1 VQKFLTKKI
10 IVCLIAMTVK
20 LENFFNAESFCVV
33 GASTTPNKPGN
44 VVAYNFVHSF
54 PGKTY
59 LVNPKGGELFENKLY
74 HSVLDI
80 EDKIDAA
87 CIIVPARFAPSALQ
101 ECGKKG
107 IKNIIVTTGGFSE
120 IGEEGEKLQQQMFDI
135 MKEYEIN
142 VIGPNCLGLYS
153 PALGYDTMFLPASK
167 LKRPSNG
174 PVSIF
179 TQSGAFGAA
188 FIDQLSRLGSGRWV
202 SKFISYG
209 NASDI
214 NETDSLEYVGNDVDT
229 KMILIYLEDFK
240 NGREFM
246 KKAREIS
253 LRKPIMGIKA
263 NRTETGAKAGASHTA
278 ALSANDVIVDDL
290 LNDAG
295 IIRVITW
302 DQLEDCVL
310 AFGTQPLPLGDRVAI
325 VTDGGGAGV
334 MASDMV
340 SDCNLK
346 LAKFSEDVQKKL
358 DETFPS
364 FYATGNPIDI
374 TGSATAEDYR
384 IALESVYNDPNVDS
398 VVNICIPVI
407 PDLDIEEYIKI
418 SRELAKRKE
427 KPFVTALVGGE
438 EADYAT
444 IELLKED
451 IPAFESPGRAVK
463 ALGMLTD
470 YTKYL
475 QKHGVDPRTI
485 QMEDQK

>member
-1 VQKFLTKKI
+1 MK
-10 IVCLIAMTVK
+10 AR
-20 LENFFNAESFCVV
+20 LEKFFNAKSFCVV

-44 VVAYNFVHSF
+44 VVAYNFVHFF

-59 LVNPKGGELFENKLY
+59 LVNPKGGELYNNKLY
-74 HSVLDI
+74 KSVLEID
-80 EDKIDAA
+80 DSIDAA
-87 CIIVPARFAPSALQ
+87 CIIVPARYAPFALQ

-120 IGEEGEKLQQQMFDI
+120 IGDEGIKLQKQLFDI
-135 MKEYEIN
+135 MREFEIN

-153 PALGYDTMFLPASK
+153 PALGYDTMFLPDSK
-167 LKRPSNG
+167 LKRPTNG

-188 FIDQLSRLGSGRWV
+188 FIDQLSRLGSGKWV

-214 NETDSLEYVGNDVDT
+214 NETDSLEYVGQDPDT
-229 KMILIYLEDFK
+229 RMIIIYLEDFK

-246 KKAREIS
+246 QKAREIS
-253 LRKPIMGIKA
+253 LKKPIMGIKA

-290 LNDAG
+290 LSDAG

-310 AFGTQPLPLGDRVAI
+310 VFGTQPLPLGNKVAI

-340 SDCNLK
+340 SDCGLT
-346 LAKFSEDVQKKL
+346 LAKFSADVQKKL
-358 DETFPS
+358 DDTFPS

-384 IALESVYNDPNVDS
+384 IALEAVYDDPNVDS
-398 VVNICIPVI
+398 IVNICIPVI

-418 SRELAKRKE
+418 TKELAKRKE

-444 IELLKED
+444 AELLKED
-451 IPAFESPGRAVK
+451 LPAFESPGRAVR
-463 ALGMLTD
+463 ALGMLTG

-475 QKHGVDPRTI
+475 QKHGVDPRSI
-485 QMEDQK
+485 KMED

>member
-1 VQKFLTKKI
+1 MK
-10 IVCLIAMTVK
+10 AR
-20 LENFFNAESFCVV
+20 LEKFFNAKSFCVV

-44 VVAYNFVHSF
+44 VVAYNFVRFF

-59 LVNPKGGELFENKLY
+59 LVNPKGGELYNNKLY
-74 HSVLDI
+74 KSVLEID
-80 EDKIDAA
+80 DSIDAA
-87 CIIVPARFAPSALQ
+87 CIIVPARYAPLALQ

-107 IKNIIVTTGGFSE
+107 IKNIIITTGGFSE
-120 IGEEGEKLQQQMFDI
+120 IGDEGIKLQQQLFDI
-135 MKEYEIN
+135 MREFEIN

-153 PALGYDTMFLPASK
+153 PALGYDTMFLPDSK
-167 LKRPSNG
+167 LKRPTNG

-188 FIDQLSRLGSGRWV
+188 FIDQLSRLGSGKWV

-214 NETDSLEYVGNDVDT
+214 NETDSLEYVGQDLDT
-229 KMILIYLEDFK
+229 KMIIIYLEDFK

-246 KKAREIS
+246 QKAREIS
-253 LRKPIMGIKA
+253 LKKPIMGIKA

-290 LNDAG
+290 LINAG

-310 AFGTQPLPLGDRVAI
+310 AFGTQPLPQGNRVAI

-340 SDCNLK
+340 SDCGLK
-346 LAKFSEDVQKKL
+346 LAKFSPDVQQKL

-364 FYATGNPIDI
+364 FYATTNPIDI

-384 IALESVYNDPNVDS
+384 IALEAVYNDSLVDS
-398 VVNICIPVI
+398 VINICIPVI
-407 PDLDIEEYIKI
+407 PDLDIHEYIKI
-418 SRELAKRKE
+418 TKEIAKRKE

-444 IELLKED
+444 VELLKED
-451 IPAFESPGRAVK
+451 IPAFDSPGRAVRS
-463 ALGMLTD
+463 LGMLTN
-470 YTKYL
+470 YSRYL
-475 QKHGVDPRTI
+475 QKHKIDPKSI
-485 QMEDQK
+485 SMED

>member
-1 VQKFLTKKI
+1 MK
-10 IVCLIAMTVK
+10 AR
-20 LENFFNAESFCVV
+20 LEKFFNAKSFCVV

-44 VVAYNFVHSF
+44 VVAYNFVRFF

-59 LVNPKGGELFENKLY
+59 LVNPKGGELYNNKLY
-74 HSVLDI
+74 KSVLEID
-80 EDKIDAA
+80 DSIDAA
-87 CIIVPARFAPSALQ
+87 CIIVPARYAPLALQ

-107 IKNIIVTTGGFSE
+107 IKNIIITTGGFSE
-120 IGEEGEKLQQQMFDI
+120 IGDEGIKLQQQLFDI
-135 MKEYEIN
+135 MREFEIN

-153 PALGYDTMFLPASK
+153 PALGYDTMFLPDSK
-167 LKRPSNG
+167 LKRPTNG

-188 FIDQLSRLGSGRWV
+188 FIDQLSRLGSGKWV

-214 NETDSLEYVGNDVDT
+214 NETDSLEYVGQDLDT
-229 KMILIYLEDFK
+229 KMIIIYLEDFK

-246 KKAREIS
+246 QKAREIS
-253 LRKPIMGIKA
+253 LKKPIMGIKA

-310 AFGTQPLPLGDRVAI
+310 VFGTQPLPLGNKVAI

-340 SDCNLK
+340 SDCGLT
-346 LAKFSEDVQKKL
+346 LAKFSADVQKKL
-358 DETFPS
+358 DDTFPS
-364 FYATGNPIDI
+364 FYSTGNPIDI

-384 IALESVYNDPNVDS
+384 IALESVYDDQNVDS
-398 VVNICIPVI
+398 IVNICIPVI

-418 SRELAKRKE
+418 TKELAKRKE

-444 IELLKED
+444 AELLKD
-451 IPAFESPGRAVK
+451 DLPAFESPGRAVR
-463 ALGMLTD
+463 ALGMLTE

-475 QKHGVDPRTI
+475 QKHGVNPRSI
-485 QMEDQK
+485 KMED

>member
-1 VQKFLTKKI
+1 MK
-10 IVCLIAMTVK
+10 AR
-20 LENFFNAESFCVV
+20 LEKFFNAKTFCVV
-33 GASTTPNKPGN
+33 GASTTPKKPGN
-44 VVAYNFVHSF
+44 VVAYNFVNFF

-59 LVNPKGGELFENKLY
+59 LVNPKGGELYNNKLY
-74 HSVLDI
+74 KSVLEID
-80 EDKIDAA
+80 DSIDAA
-87 CIIVPARFAPSALQ
+87 CIIVPARYAPLALQ

-120 IGEEGEKLQQQMFDI
+120 IGDEGIKLQQQMLDI
-135 MKEYEIN
+135 MKEFEIT

-153 PALGYDTMFLPASK
+153 PALGYDTMFLPDSK
-167 LKRPSNG
+167 LKRPTNG

-188 FIDQLSRLGSGRWV
+188 FIDQLSRLGSGKWV

-214 NETDSLEYVGNDVDT
+214 NETDSLEYVGQDPDT
-229 KMILIYLEDFK
+229 KMIIIYLEDFK

-246 KKAREIS
+246 QKAREIS
-253 LRKPIMGIKA
+253 LKKPIMGIKA

-310 AFGTQPLPLGDRVAI
+310 VFGTQPLPLGNNVAI

-340 SDCNLK
+340 SDCGLS
-346 LAKFSEDVQKKL
+346 LAKFSAEVQKKL
-358 DETFPS
+358 DDTFPS
-364 FYATGNPIDI
+364 FYSTGNPIDI

-384 IALESVYNDPNVDS
+384 IALESVYDDPNVDS
-398 VVNICIPVI
+398 IVNICIPVI

-418 SRELAKRKE
+418 TKELAKRKE

-444 IELLKED
+444 AELLKD
-451 IPAFESPGRAVK
+451 DLPAFESPGRAVR
-463 ALGMLTD
+463 ALGMLTE

-475 QKHGVDPRTI
+475 QKHGVDPRSI
-485 QMEDQK
+485 KVED

>member
-1 VQKFLTKKI
+1 MK
-10 IVCLIAMTVK
+10 AR
-20 LENFFNAESFCVV
+20 LEKFFNAKSFCVV

-44 VVAYNFVHSF
+44 VVAYNFVNFF

-59 LVNPKGGELFENKLY
+59 LVNPKGGELYNNKLY
-74 HSVLDI
+74 KSVLEID
-80 EDKIDAA
+80 DSIDAA
-87 CIIVPARFAPSALQ
+87 CIIVPARYAPLALQ

-120 IGEEGEKLQQQMFDI
+120 IGDEGIKLQQQMLDI
-135 MKEYEIN
+135 MREFEIT

-153 PALGYDTMFLPASK
+153 PALGYDTMFLPDSK
-167 LKRPSNG
+167 LKRPTNG

-188 FIDQLSRLGSGRWV
+188 FIDQLSRLGSGKWV

-214 NETDSLEYVGNDVDT
+214 NETDSLEYVGQDPDT
-229 KMILIYLEDFK
+229 KMIIIYLEDFK

-246 KKAREIS
+246 QKAREIS
-253 LRKPIMGIKA
+253 LKKPIMGIKA

-310 AFGTQPLPLGDRVAI
+310 VFGTQPLPLGNKVAI

-340 SDCNLK
+340 SDCGLA
-346 LAKFSEDVQKKL
+346 LAKFSAEVQKKL
-358 DETFPS
+358 DDTFPS
-364 FYATGNPIDI
+364 FYSTGNPIDI

-384 IALESVYNDPNVDS
+384 IALESVYDDPNVDS
-398 VVNICIPVI
+398 IVNICIPVI

-418 SRELAKRKE
+418 TKELAKRKE

-444 IELLKED
+444 AELLKD
-451 IPAFESPGRAVK
+451 DLPAFESPGRAVR
-463 ALGMLTD
+463 ALGMLTE
-470 YTKYL
+470 YTKHI
-475 QKHGVDPRTI
+475 QKHGVDPRSI
-485 QMEDQK
+485 KVED